1 MFFVFV
7 FFLAGEQREP
17 TLSLNP
23 LSGWLQESLEIFRPV
38 VYTAFAQGFKEFLGN
53 VLYNSGEFAALCGV
67 STRVEQVVNSG
78 CSLGNL
84 ECFKYERSED
94 DQSEL
99 QITAGITRHHATAH
113 VSDIPACNAA
123 GFSVDSFQDPVA
135 SKILSCNAESD
146 VWDDYTAKKEAWR
159 RAVGIVRILLQSD
172 LLVETGLTRNDKEA
186 VLF

>member
-1 MFFVFV
+1 M
-7 FFLAGEQREP
+7 
-17 TLSLNP
+17 
-23 LSGWLQESLEIFRPV
+23 

-67 STRVEQVVNSG
+67 STRVEQLVKSG

-84 ECFKYERSED
+84 GSFKYECSED

-99 QITAGITRHHATAH
+99 QITAGTTLYHATAH
-113 VSDIPACNAA
+113 VSDIPARNAA
-123 GFSVDSFQDPVA
+123 SFSVDNFQERA
-135 SKILSCNAESD
+135 TSKRLSSDAEND

-172 LLVETGLTRNDKEA
+172 MLVETGLTRSDKEA